1 MVLITSGGEE
11 SKSHQILKNP
21 MMTSC
26 TLHVFS
32 FSDEGFSPGT
42 CIYVINNMYILYD
55 LCLLDTRIVM

>member
-21 MMTSC
+21 IKTSC

-42 CIYVINNMYILYD
+42 CIYVINTMYVVIIIMCND
-55 LCLLDTRIVM
+55 IHII